1 MYRKLGTSHDN
12 VLAYQVAGRVTHGEM
27 RRLLGEVR
35 EAVDAHGRVR
45 LLLRMRGWPYAEL
58 STVRHRIEFLREYGD
73 GLDRL
78 AVVSDERLLGFL
90 ADRADRFTGTDL
102 RSFRSDVESEAWA
115 WIEAGAEEQD
125 DAR

>member
-1 MYRKLGTSHDN
+1 MYRKLGSSHDN
-12 VLAYQVAGRVTHGEM
+12 VLAYQVAGRGTPREM
-27 RRLLGEVR
+27 AQLLDEVR
-35 EAVDAHGRVR
+35 EAVDSHGRIR

-58 STVRHRIEFLREYGD
+58 STVRHRVEFLREYGD

-102 RSFRSDVESEAWA
+102 RSFRTECENEAWE
-115 WIEAGAEEQD
+115 WIETGADEQD
-125 DAR
+125 DPR